1 MPAARRKTVLV
12 VEDQEDNRCIACT
25 YLENSGY
32 RVLQASNGAE
42 GVSAAC
48 AERPDII
55 LMDIK
60 MPVMDG
66 IEAVRQLKRYPALRD
81 VPIVAYSAHA
91 QRDDIEAGLAAGF
104 DGYVTK
110 PAELSDLLAE
120 VARLIGPA
128 TSDTLAR

>member
-1 MPAARRKTVLV
+1 MKTVLV

-25 YLENSGY
+25 YLENRGY
-32 RVLQASNGAE
+32 RVLQAANGAE
-42 GVSAAC
+42 GVSAAR

-66 IEAVRQLKRYPALRD
+66 IEAVRQLKRYPELRD

-91 QRDDIEAGLAAGF
+91 QRDDIEAGFAAGF

-110 PAELSDLLAE
+110 PAELSDLVAE
-120 VARLIGPA
+120 VARLIGPGTID
-128 TSDTLAR
+128 TSAK